1 MLLLVEE
8 KPEGKGY
15 KYFLVSEKWDYLPF
29 ESPPLKDAGGGAGA
43 TPRRYVESLYEALT
57 KRVLINLDDVNEF
70 ARELS
75 AEGANLAQQLFP
87 PELVRLLWQERD
99 RLTVHVKSWEPYI
112 PWEIARLVHPD
123 SREVDERFLAEYDLV
138 RSFSGSSRPK
148 RLKLDRWSVLVA
160 DYPNGLEKSLAA
172 EKTALLDMLEKRG
185 ITPADLPTTPGAVY
199 AALGAPSS
207 TCCTWS
213 ATGAPIMTTSTAPS
227 S

>member
-1 MLLLVEE
+1 M
-8 KPEGKGY
+8 PAAARG
-15 KYFLVSEKWDYLPF
+15 
-29 ESPPLKDAGGGAGA
+29 DAARA
-43 TPRRYVESLYEALT
+43 SDESLYEALT

-148 RLKLDRWSVLVA
+148 RAEARSLERA
-160 DYPNGLEKSLAA
+160 RRGLSERRSRNPWLRR
-172 EKTALLDMLEKRG
+172 KTARF
-185 ITPADLPTTPGAVY
+185 
-199 AALGAPSS
+199 S
-207 TCCTWS
+207 TCSKAWDHAGGSADDAGRRLRSPGRSGVRRAAPWS